1 MPGRAPGRLLAVLI
15 GAGVTVSLPLQEG
28 SVGELVGPGWPWRPF
43 SHGGAGRR
51 SPGRAQLAGAALWRF
66 LAVLVVLIGAPVA
79 VSIPLQEGGVG
90 VNVGYVGMRSAW
102 GALNKKPDKNQTG
115 KKKQLKIRG
124 GKLQQAT
131 TSKAPKAL
139 GPKGSRR

>member
-1 MPGRAPGRLLAVLI
+1 MLI

-28 SVGELVGPGWPWRPF
+28 SVGELVGPWRPF
-43 SHGGAGRR
+43 SPEGAGRG
-51 SPGRAQLAGAALWRF
+51 SPGRAQLAGASLRRL
-66 LAVLVVLIGAPVA
+66 LAVLVVLIGAPVV
-79 VSIPLQEGGVG
+79 VSVPLQEGGMG

-102 GALNKKPDKNQTG
+102 GALVKKPDKNQTG

>member
-1 MPGRAPGRLLAVLI
+1 MPGRASGWLLAVLI
-15 GAGVTVSLPLQEG
+15 GAGVAVSLPLQEC

-43 SHGGAGRR
+43 SPEGAGRG
-51 SPGRAQLAGAALWRF
+51 SPGRAQLAGASLRRL
-66 LAVLVVLIGAPVA
+66 LAVLVVLIGAPVV
-79 VSIPLQEGGVG
+79 VSVPLQEGGMG

-102 GALNKKPDKNQTG
+102 GALVKKPDKNQTG

-131 TSKAPKAL
+131 TSKAPKA
-139 GPKGSRR
+139 